1 MVIANNFTGANDSE
15 ILNNAVQNRGA
26 DGIVVIPPR
35 QIDETRDCWLLDSAV
50 LFKKA
55 ELKTTARKNTCSE
68 RKI

>member
-50 LFKKA
+50 LLP
-55 ELKTTARKNTCSE
+55 ENTTVILQNGLSVMIA
-68 RKI
+68 